1 MGWVVWTVLVPLA
14 LLSAG
19 YGAFR
24 YMLATDAVG
33 LLDAGDRLFRGES
46 AIRQVAKAHY
56 GPDKAQKLEMIVPAN
71 GKGPW
76 PVVVFIHGG
85 GWDSGDPCSYRFVA
99 RALAPRGYAV
109 VLAGY
114 RLYPHARY
122 PDMLE
127 DGAAALRWVADHAGQ
142 YGGDPSR
149 VVLMGH
155 SAGAYNAV
163 MLGLDRQWLGRQGL
177 SADALRGVVGL
188 SGPYD
193 FYPFDKPSAI
203 HSFGE
208 ARDPLSTQP
217 VNHARAAAPPLLL
230 VSGDEDTTVRPRN
243 ALALAKAM
251 TAAGEPTTAVI
262 LKGVDHT
269 GMVMKL
275 AQPFARDPRVL
286 DTVLPF
292 LARVTARVAA
302 PVSAPVQP
310 RAR

>member
-1 MGWVVWTVLVPLA
+1 MGWVSWTLVVLLA
-14 LLSAG
+14 LASAG

-24 YMLATDAVG
+24 YLLATDAVG

-46 AIRQVAKAHY
+46 GIRQVAKAHY
-56 GPDKAQKLEMIVPAN
+56 GPDKAQKLEMFVPA
-71 GKGPW
+71 GAKGPL
-76 PVVVFIHGG
+76 PIVVFIHGG
-85 GWDSGDPCSYRFVA
+85 GWDSGDPYSYRFVA
-99 RALAPRGYAV
+99 RALAPHGYAV

-127 DGAAALRWVADHAGQ
+127 DGAAALRWVADHAAEH
-142 YGGDPSR
+142 GGDPSR
-149 VVLMGH
+149 IVLMGH

-177 SADALRGVVGL
+177 SADDLRGVVGL

-203 HSFGE
+203 HSFGQ
-208 ARDPLSTQP
+208 APDPLATQP
-217 VNHARAAAPPLLL
+217 INHARGDAPPLLL
-230 VSGDEDTTVRPRN
+230 LTGDEDTTVRPRN

-251 TAAGEPTTAVI
+251 TAAGESTKAVI

-286 DTVLPF
+286 DAVLPF
-292 LARVTARVAA
+292 LARVTAPSASA
-302 PVSAPVQP
+302 ISAPVQAS
-310 RAR
+310 AR

>member
-1 MGWVVWTVLVPLA
+1 MGWVTWTLVVLLA
-14 LLSAG
+14 LASAG

-24 YMLATDAVG
+24 YLLATDAVG

-46 AIRQVAKAHY
+46 AIRQVARLHY
-56 GPDKAQKLEMIVPAN
+56 GPDKAQKLEMFLPADA
-71 GKGPW
+71 KGPL

-85 GWDSGDPCSYRFVA
+85 GWDSGDPYSYRFIA
-99 RALAPRGYAV
+99 RALAPHGYAV

-122 PDMLE
+122 PEMLE
-127 DGAAALRWVADHAGQ
+127 DGAAALSWVESHAAEH
-142 YGGDPSR
+142 GGDPSR

-163 MLGLDRQWLGRQGL
+163 MLALDRQWLGRQGL
-177 SADALRGVVGL
+177 SADTLRGVVGL

-203 HSFGE
+203 HSFGK
-208 ARDPLSTQP
+208 APDPLATQP
-217 VNHARAAAPPLLL
+217 INHARGDAPPLLL
-230 VSGDEDTTVRPRN
+230 LTGDEDTTVKPRN
-243 ALALAKAM
+243 SLALAKAM

-275 AQPFARDPRVL
+275 AQPFARDARVL
-286 DTVLPF
+286 DAVLPF
-292 LARVTARVAA
+292 LARVTAPANRA
-302 PVSAPVQP
+302 VSAPVQAA
-310 RAR
+310 AR